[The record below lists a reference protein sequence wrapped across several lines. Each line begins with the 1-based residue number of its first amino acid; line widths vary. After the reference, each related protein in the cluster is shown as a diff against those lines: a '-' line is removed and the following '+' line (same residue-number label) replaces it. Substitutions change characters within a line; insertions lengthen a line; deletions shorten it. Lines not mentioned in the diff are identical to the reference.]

1 MTISIQRTI
10 KVNLT
15 IMNIDNLKKVGV
27 ANNDTEEEILQKNFM
42 LYLGCAMSFGGI
54 VWGSM
59 CVFLGLYLQGTI
71 PFAYTLLTFLNFCR
85 FNLTKNFHTT
95 RFIQVLLS
103 LFLPFAFQFVMG
115 GFVASGGSML
125 WAIISLITA
134 LTFISIRNALYWLS
148 LYIFLTILIG
158 ILDKHAILAYEP
170 SSIISSVFFVIN
182 FIFISSIVF
191 GLSYYFIGSRI
202 TALQNAEDAKKMA
215 LVASE
220 SKSEFLANMSHEIRT
235 PLNGVI
241 GFIDVLK
248 NTKLDNTQLQ
258 YLNTVGQ
265 SANSLLSIVNDILD
279 FSKVESG
286 KLELSYD
293 NTNLRE
299 LFEHLISFTN
309 FSAKEKGLKLVL
321 KLSEEVPIFIL
332 ADELRLR
339 QVIIN
344 LIGNAIKFTTKG
356 EIELAVDVISKN
368 KEECFIRFAVRDTG
382 IGIEK
387 QYQEKIF
394 EAFSQEDATTTKK
407 YGGTGLGLSISN
419 KMVELMGSKLNLIS
433 EPGKGSLFYFDV
445 LFKIAN
451 KTIHNINNIGG
462 VDANMQLPG
471 DEKIKKILVAE
482 DNKVNMMLSKLFLT
496 ELFPNVEIIEVE
508 NGKDAIAKNI
518 MHKPDIIFMDVQMPE
533 MNGLQ
538 ATLEIRKHEVAN
550 RTLIIA
556 LTAGVTNGEMEKCL
570 DSGMD
575 DYVSKPFTK
584 ESLHNVIANCLVN
597 QRN

>member
-1 MTISIQRTI
+1 
-10 KVNLT
+10 
-15 IMNIDNLKKVGV
+15 MNIDNLKKVGV